1 MYLADRRY
9 PQVFWSRCGWRLG
22 LGEAVFFEGYAYNPP
37 GKACVH
43 QCTAWSMGL
52 VTIFYIC
59 CSLNIRFLQTVL
71 TLRTRDVRGAVSLP
85 SHGPPRARL
94 RRTASA
100 TPGAPR
106 PASRLVAHVFARD
119 KIAAQHHPNTQRAGR
134 TTTPRRHAL
143 RNPHAPAR
151 CP

>member
-9 PQVFWSRCGWRLG
+9 PQVFWSRCGWR
-22 LGEAVFFEGYAYNPP
+22 FEGYAYNPP

-59 CSLNIRFLQTVL
+59 CSFNIRFGTNSPHVENEH
-71 TLRTRDVRGAVSLP
+71 LREARRERGAVSLP
-85 SHGPPRARL
+85 SHGPARAPRL